1 LSQPLRHPAVLVREL
16 AVTRRVLEVIV
27 PTLAMFGEVLVGL
40 GGSILTFRGFV
51 QAVCCGSLGCHR
63 QLPHPLGLFTD
74 ANGIFEAPRLLTAFG
89 LPADVCVGH
98 QRLLL
103 VNRRVASSRATKTGS
118 VKRVENRQVRVGPVA
133 HLLGAEAVR
142 LEYPTQVVFE
152 SVTLGVN
159 DGARIGIVGRNGDG
173 KSSLLGLLTG
183 QLRPDSGRVT
193 RRSGLRVSALSQAD
207 TLDPER
213 TVGWTLVADQPEH
226 QWAGDARVREV
237 VDGLVSDIAW
247 DATISTL
254 SGGQRRRVQ
263 LAQLL
268 IGEWDVIALDEPT
281 NHLDIEGITWLAG
294 HLRQRWARNTGGLLL
309 VTHDR
314 WFLDE
319 VATTTWEVH
328 DGIVEPFEGGYA
340 AYVLQRVERDRLA
353 SAAEAKRQN
362 LMRKELAWLR
372 RGPPARTS
380 KPKFRIEAANQLIA
394 DVPPLRNT
402 VELAKL
408 ATARLGKDVID
419 LLDVSVSFDGRPV
432 LRDVE
437 WRIAPGERTGIVG
450 ANGAGKS
457 TLLGLITGSV
467 APDTGR
473 VKRGKTVRLA
483 MLDQRGEELAAVAG
497 DRIADLLGGLRGG
510 YQVDGREVTPAQ
522 LLERLGF
529 ARGQL
534 SARVD
539 DLSGGQ
545 RRRLQLML
553 TLLAEPNVLLLDE
566 PTNDV
571 DTDTLTAVEDL
582 LDSWAGTL
590 IVVSHDR
597 YLLERVTDQQ
607 YAILDGRLRHLP
619 GGIDEYLRLAA
630 RRTTTSASLAPSSGP
645 SSGPARFEPA
655 TVSGSQ
661 RRAAEKELA
670 AVDRQLARLADRI
683 AAKHHELAEHDQS
696 DHVGLTRLTR
706 ELRGLEGEVAER
718 ESRWLELSEALE

>member
-1 LSQPLRHPAVLVREL
+1 
-16 AVTRRVLEVIV
+16 
-27 PTLAMFGEVLVGL
+27 M
-40 GGSILTFRGFV
+40 
-51 QAVCCGSLGCHR
+51 
-63 QLPHPLGLFTD
+63 
-74 ANGIFEAPRLLTAFG
+74 
-89 LPADVCVGH
+89 
-98 QRLLL
+98 
-103 VNRRVASSRATKTGS
+103 
-118 VKRVENRQVRVGPVA
+118 A
-133 HLLGAEAVR
+133 HLLGAEAVH

-152 SVTLGVN
+152 SITLGVN

-173 KSSLLGLLTG
+173 KSSLLRLLTG
-183 QLRPDSGRVT
+183 EQQPDAGRVT
-193 RRSGLRVSALSQAD
+193 RRSGLRVGALSQAD
-207 TLDPER
+207 TLDPDDS
-213 TVGWTLVADQPEH
+213 VGWTLVGNAAEH
-226 QWAGDARVREV
+226 QWAGDPRVRDV
-237 VDGLVSDIAW
+237 VAGLVSDIDWRASV
-247 DATISTL
+247 STL

-263 LAQLL
+263 LARLL

-328 DGIVEPFEGGYA
+328 DGIVEPFDGGYA
-340 AYVLQRVERDRLA
+340 AYVLQRVERDRMA
-353 SAAEAKRQN
+353 AAAEAKRQN

-372 RGPPARTS
+372 RGAPARTS
-380 KPKFRIEAANQLIA
+380 KRKFRIEAANQLIA
-394 DVPPLRNT
+394 DVPPLRNS

-408 ATARLGKDVID
+408 ATARLGKDVVD

-457 TLLGLITGSV
+457 TLLGLIDGTV
-467 APDTGR
+467 RPDSGR
-473 VKRGKTVRLA
+473 VKRGKTVQLGV
-483 MLDQRGEELAAVAG
+483 LDQRGAELAAIAD
-497 DRIADLLGGLRGG
+497 DRISDVLGRLRAG
-510 YQVDGREVTPAQ
+510 YRVDGREVTPAQ

-529 ARGQL
+529 GRGQL
-534 SARVD
+534 AARVG

-553 TLLAEPNVLLLDE
+553 TLLSEPNVLLLDE

-571 DTDTLTAVEDL
+571 DTDTLAAMEDL
-582 LDSWAGTL
+582 LDSWPGTL

-607 YAILDGRLRHLP
+607 YAVLDGRLRHLP

-630 RRTTTSASLAPSSGP
+630 QRRDAAPPAGPTAVAPQAMSG
-645 SSGPARFEPA
+645 A
-655 TVSGSQ
+655 Q

-670 AVDRQLARLADRI
+670 AADRRLARLAEQIKD
-683 AAKHHELAEHDQS
+683 KHEELAAHDQS
-696 DHVGLTRLTR
+696 DHVGITRLTR
-706 ELRGLEGEVAER
+706 ELRALEDEVAAA
-718 ESRWLELSEALE
+718 ESRWLELSELLE

>member
-1 LSQPLRHPAVLVREL
+1 LSLDEIHTKIRA
-16 AVTRRVLEVIV
+16 
-27 PTLAMFGEVLVGL
+27 
-40 GGSILTFRGFV
+40 
-51 QAVCCGSLGCHR
+51 
-63 QLPHPLGLFTD
+63 
-74 ANGIFEAPRLLTAFG
+74 
-89 LPADVCVGH
+89 
-98 QRLLL
+98 
-103 VNRRVASSRATKTGS
+103 AS
-118 VKRVENRQVRVGPVA
+118 VGPVA
-133 HLLGAEAVR
+133 HLLGTETVH

-173 KSSLLGLLTG
+173 KSSLLNLLTG
-183 QLRPDSGRVT
+183 QLQPDSGRVT
-193 RRSGLRVSALSQAD
+193 QRSGLRVSALSQAD
-207 TLDPER
+207 TLDPDR
-213 TVGWTLVADQPEH
+213 TVGWTLVGDQADH
-226 QWAGDARVREV
+226 QWAGDARVRDV
-237 VDGLVSDIAW
+237 VGGLVSDIAW
-247 DATISTL
+247 DAAVSTL

-263 LAQLL
+263 LAKLL
-268 IGEWDVIALDEPT
+268 VGEWDVIALDEPT
-281 NHLDIEGITWLAG
+281 NHLDIEGITWLAR
-294 HLRQRWARNTGGLLL
+294 HLQQRWARNTGGLLL

-328 DGIVEPFEGGYA
+328 DGIVEPFDGGYA

-353 SAAEAKRQN
+353 AAAEAKRQN

-419 LLDVSVSFDGRPV
+419 LLDVSVSFDGSPV
-432 LRDVE
+432 LRDIE
-437 WRIAPGERTGIVG
+437 WRIGPGERTGIVG

-457 TLLGLITGSV
+457 TLLGLIAGTV

-473 VKRGKTVRLA
+473 VKRGKTVQLA
-483 MLDQRGEELAAVAG
+483 VLDQQGDQLASVAG
-497 DRIADLLGGLRGG
+497 DRIADLLGRLRGG
-510 YQVDGREVTPAQ
+510 YQVEGREVTPAQ

-529 ARGQL
+529 TEL
-534 SARVD
+534 SARVS

-553 TLLAEPNVLLLDE
+553 TLLSEPNVLLLDE

-571 DTDTLTAVEDL
+571 DTEMLTATEDL

-597 YLLERVTDQQ
+597 YLLERITDQQ

-630 RRTTTSASLAPSSGP
+630 HSAPALESPRASPALEPDAMSG
-645 SSGPARFEPA
+645 AE
-655 TVSGSQ
+655 

-670 AVDRQLARLADRI
+670 SVDRQLARLADRI
-683 AAKHHELAEHDQS
+683 AAKHTELAEHDQS
-696 DHVGLTRLTR
+696 DHVGITRLTG
-706 ELRGLEGEVAER
+706 ELRGLEDEVGDLEG
-718 ESRWLELSEALE
+718 RWLVLSEVLE